1 MWASVTKLIKM
12 LDFEALLKYQRHTH
26 LVALVTNQKTLK
38 HYISIKRQVRDV
50 MQSIH
55 STVNVATLETNIG
68 LHDSWILGTFH
79 MLWDLS
85 SSNADIYPTR
95 KTR

>member
-1 MWASVTKLIKM
+1 
-12 LDFEALLKYQRHTH
+12 
-26 LVALVTNQKTLK
+26 
-38 HYISIKRQVRDV
+38 

-68 LHDSWILGTFH
+68 LHDSWTLGTFH

-85 SSNADIYPTR
+85 SSNGGIPYHENKIKQLNICIQHKKKKPNTTTLTTINKINIAYENY
-95 KTR
+95 KFKKF

>member
-1 MWASVTKLIKM
+1 
-12 LDFEALLKYQRHTH
+12 
-26 LVALVTNQKTLK
+26 
-38 HYISIKRQVRDV
+38 

-68 LHDSWILGTFH
+68 LHDSWTLGTFH

-85 SSNADIYPTR
+85 SSNGDIWQPKKMKFEIIIQGNFKGLRNRELTS
-95 KTR
+95 